1 MNRFVFAL
9 ITMTLFARCS
19 AVAEP
24 CDRIVSL
31 APSVTEV
38 LFELGLGTKVVG
50 VTRYCRYP
58 VEAQKIPRVGGF
70 YDMSLENLLSLR
82 PTVVVGLRENRE
94 IEEGARRL
102 GMVTH
107 EVDHSTVAGIKQS
120 LLSVA
125 ELCGISA
132 VGEQKVS
139 ALEQRERALQ
149 SSRHNAPHHKT
160 LVAVGRTHEGSS
172 VSGVYISGKDGFYS
186 GVLEML
192 GMKNVNQDATVSIP
206 TVSPEGFMALAPE
219 VIIEI
224 QNTDDPQRAEDPSAL
239 WRKYPSIPAVR
250 ENRLFT
256 LREDYAS
263 IPGPRYILIAEELAR
278 QLQSRG
284 G

>member
-1 MNRFVFAL
+1 MNRFIFAL
-9 ITMTLFARCS
+9 ITMILFARCS

-38 LFELGLGTKVVG
+38 LFELGLGSKVVG

-70 YDMSLENLLSLR
+70 YDMSLENLLTLR

-102 GMVTH
+102 GMVAH

-120 LLSVA
+120 ILSVA

-132 VGEQKVS
+132 VGAQKVF

-149 SSRHNAPHHKT
+149 SSSHNAPHYKT

-172 VSGVYISGKDGFYS
+172 VSGVYLSGKDGFYS
-186 GVLEML
+186 GVLEIL
-192 GMKNVNQDATVSIP
+192 GMKNVNQDATVAIP

-219 VIIEI
+219 VIVEI
-224 QNTDDPQRAEDPSAL
+224 QNTDDPQRVEDPSAL

-250 ENRLFT
+250 ENRVFT